1 MAIDMSSV
9 ADGFEH
15 TDIETVVVYVDIAGF
30 TAFVEAHGDHRAAEL
45 AETFASLADTVLGSG
60 DAMIKAVGD
69 AVTIA
74 SDSPAAALASLRQ
87 LHDVTRRIEGFRCYV
102 PASVRV
108 PW

>member
-1 MAIDMSSV
+1 MAKTME
-9 ADGFEH
+9 ALGM
-15 TDIETVVVYVDIAGF
+15 IEAKGLITLI
-30 TAFVEAHGDHRAAEL
+30 EA
-45 AETFASLADTVLGSG
+45 S